1 LRAVE
6 CREFIK
12 AVVEKAAEMGV
23 PISVAVVGPEGHLI
37 AVERMDDAGFIT
49 PDTAIAKAYTM
60 AAFRSMSPR
69 FPDGLVIQQWF
80 KERNPQLLTNL
91 AALTNGKIAASGGT
105 APVFKGN
112 EMVGAYGVSGG
123 TSEQDEVIAQY
134 ARAKVGWAQRPES
147 DEPKPTASFSIF
159 PAAGALPWN
168 RLLAKPT
175 NLPGP
180 AASRMTRCCAAPG
193 ASATTVSRPARSPPI
208 SCARRTPSRISS
220 TSTSRPPKA
229 RRAWSRF

>member
-1 LRAVE
+1 MAKLRAAE

-12 AVVEKAAEMGV
+12 AVVEKADEMGV

-49 PDTAIAKAYTM
+49 PDTAIAKAFTV

-80 KERNPQLLTNL
+80 KERNPQLLINL
-91 AALTNGKIAASGGT
+91 AAMTNGKIAASGGA

-123 TSEQDEVIAQY
+123 TSQQDEVIAQ
-134 ARAKVGWAQRPES
+134 AACAKVGWAQRAES
-147 DEPKPTASFSIF
+147 EEPN
-159 PAAGALPWN
+159 AGVKEHINELYAKAGIKD
-168 RLLAKPT
+168 RL
-175 NLPGP
+175 
-180 AASRMTRCCAAPG
+180 
-193 ASATTVSRPARSPPI
+193 
-208 SCARRTPSRISS
+208 
-220 TSTSRPPKA
+220 
-229 RRAWSRF
+229 